1 MQSFMK
7 FKAINIGCLS
17 PRPSCSKGG
26 QFYPPNK
33 SSSSGFPNAYQ
44 APVVEELDSAI
55 QRINLFPVDSAIGLP
70 NTYPLD
76 SD

>member
-33 SSSSGFPNAYQ
+33 SLSSGFPNAY
-44 APVVEELDSAI
+44 L
-55 QRINLFPVDSAIGLP
+55 
-70 NTYPLD
+70 LD
-76 SD
+76 SDLSSGLCYSKFEQPGLMGLALK